1 MVAAVLDRG
10 VLVSD
15 VFQEVDEEVRRD
27 SLLRLWKRYQ
37 YVVVAAAVLIVAGS
51 GAYSYWRYHDQQQ
64 RDAEGVKYAAA
75 LDQARAGKYAE
86 AADALTALASD
97 AHAGR
102 AVLARFEAA
111 ALRARAGDETAAIA
125 AYDAIAKDGAVDP
138 LYRDLATVLWGLQ
151 ALDTSD
157 PQPIIDRMAA
167 ITDAKNPWH
176 SSAIEVTAIAHL
188 KAGDRAA
195 ARTDY
200 QKLADDLAAPQ
211 GMRARAAEM
220 VAALAA

>member
-1 MVAAVLDRG
+1 M
-10 VLVSD
+10 SD
-15 VFQEVDEEVRRD
+15 VFQEVDEDVRRD

-37 YVVVAAAVLIVAGS
+37 YYAVALAVVIVAATGAV
-51 GAYSYWRYHDQQQ
+51 SYWRYRDLQQ
-64 RDAEGVKYAAA
+64 REAEGVRYAAA
-75 LDQARAGKYAE
+75 LDLASGGKYAE
-86 AADALTALASD
+86 AADALVVLSKD

-111 ALRARAGDETAAIA
+111 ALRARANDEAAA
-125 AYDAIAKDGAVDP
+125 VTLYNSIAKDDSVDP

-151 ALDTSD
+151 ALDTSE
-157 PQPIIDRMAA
+157 PQPIIDRVAP
-167 ITDAKNPWH
+167 ITRAENPWH

-195 ARTDY
+195 ARSDY
-200 QKLADDLAAPQ
+200 QRLADDLTAPQ
-211 GMRARAAEM
+211 GLRARAAEM